1 MGIRFFCPHCDRRL
15 HVKDY
20 LAGRRGICPHCDE
33 PIVIPDAAAAEATG
47 IASGDE
53 TPAPSAER
61 SIRGPVDLA
70 VAKSPASQSSDVA
83 ASAADFGSR
92 IDAAALDSGVAIEL
106 QMAAEVDDPLD
117 AAPHLH
123 WCVRPVAGGQ
133 YGAKGSVFKTWLQ
146 EGRIAADDH
155 VWQEGWDQWRL
166 AGEVFPALSASVVGT
181 ESRSAAVSSASAKT
195 ETRGTPATV
204 AKPRVEETVTQL
216 DRTRERLLDYRLN
229 RSRSRGREWVAVLV
243 LGLVCVALVSAL
255 VWLVWQRQ

>member
-33 PIVIPDAAAAEATG
+33 PIVIPDAAAAEAAATATG
-47 IASGDE
+47 DDHPIA
-53 TPAPSAER
+53 TTER
-61 SIRGPVDLA
+61 SSHGSVDRA
-70 VAKSPASQSSDVA
+70 VAKSPESESSDVA
-83 ASAADFGSR
+83 ASAADLGSR
-92 IDAAALDSGVAIEL
+92 I
-106 QMAAEVDDPLD
+106 
-117 AAPHLH
+117 LH

-133 YGAKGSVFKTWLQ
+133 YGAKGSVFKIWLQ

-166 AGEVFPALSASVVGT
+166 AGEVFPALSAGVAVT
-181 ESRSAAVSSASAKT
+181 ESRSAAVSATSAKT
-195 ETRGTPATV
+195 ETRGTPAAV
-204 AKPRVEETVTQL
+204 AKPRGEEAVTQL

-255 VWLVWQRQ
+255 VWLIWQRQ

>member
-33 PIVIPDAAAAEATG
+33 PIVIPDAAAAEAAATATG
-47 IASGDE
+47 DDHPIA
-53 TPAPSAER
+53 TTER
-61 SIRGPVDLA
+61 SSRGSVDRA
-70 VAKSPASQSSDVA
+70 VANSPESESSRVA
-83 ASAADFGSR
+83 ASAADLGSR

-106 QMAAEVDDPLD
+106 QMSAEVDDPLD

-166 AGEVFPALSASVVGT
+166 AGEVFPALSAGVAVT
-181 ESRSAAVSSASAKT
+181 ESRSAAVSATSAKT
-195 ETRGTPATV
+195 ETRGTPAAV
-204 AKPRVEETVTQL
+204 AKPRGEEAVTQL

-255 VWLVWQRQ
+255 VWLIWQRQ